1 MKLSIITP
9 TYNRAN
15 MLGNLYKSIV
25 KNLEQDE
32 EVRQNV
38 QTQWLVIDDGST
50 DNTEEVINQY
60 IHENVF
66 EIQYHKQENQG
77 KMAAIN
83 HVIHYANGD
92 LIVECDSDDIFS
104 DTAFYDILQ
113 AYNEAKKRDDLYG
126 LCFLKYDIEGNNI
139 GNTFQKEET
148 TMFDLYFK
156 QGEDGEKALV
166 YNAKIRKQFSYELE
180 NNERFVT
187 EARMY
192 HKIDEKY
199 KMICVNKPIM
209 ICEYQEQ
216 GYSKK
221 VLKKKRF
228 HQKIIL
234 SITAIVLLLIF
245 IVTNMM
251 NQTNRE
257 SITVGSKDFTEQN
270 ILCHMVSDVIEDNTD
285 IVVNRSC
292 NLGGTQI
299 CFGALQKGNIDLY
312 IDYTGTVYGDT
323 LKYTP
328 INDIDKVYQTVKKD
342 MKNKYHIAVLDQ
354 MGFNNTYA
362 LAVRSDTKDQYQL
375 RTMSDLARVSN
386 QLVISPSLEFINRQ
400 DGLAGATNV
409 YHYQFKDIIGIDGS
423 PRYTALIN
431 HESDV
436 IDAFS
441 TDGLLKKFQLTVL
454 EDDQHFFPPYYAIPM
469 VREDTLEK
477 YPEIKEILNKLGT
490 QLNNDIMRELN
501 YQVDELGKSPE
512 KVATDFLNMIN
523 LTV

>member
-1 MKLSIITP
+1 
-9 TYNRAN
+9 
-15 MLGNLYKSIV
+15 
-25 KNLEQDE
+25 
-32 EVRQNV
+32 
-38 QTQWLVIDDGST
+38 
-50 DNTEEVINQY
+50 
-60 IHENVF
+60 
-66 EIQYHKQENQG
+66 
-77 KMAAIN
+77 
-83 HVIHYANGD
+83 
-92 LIVECDSDDIFS
+92 
-104 DTAFYDILQ
+104 
-113 AYNEAKKRDDLYG
+113 
-126 LCFLKYDIEGNNI
+126 
-139 GNTFQKEET
+139 
-148 TMFDLYFK
+148 
-156 QGEDGEKALV
+156 
-166 YNAKIRKQFSYELE
+166 
-180 NNERFVT
+180 
-187 EARMY
+187 
-192 HKIDEKY
+192 
-199 KMICVNKPIM
+199 
-209 ICEYQEQ
+209 
-216 GYSKK
+216 
-221 VLKKKRF
+221 
-228 HQKIIL
+228 
-234 SITAIVLLLIF
+234 
-245 IVTNMM
+245 
-251 NQTNRE
+251 
-257 SITVGSKDFTEQN
+257 
-270 ILCHMVSDVIEDNTD
+270 MVSDVIEDNTD

-362 LAVRSDTKDQYQL
+362 LAVRSDTKNQYQL

-477 YPEIKEILNKLGT
+477 YLEIKEILNKLGT

-501 YQVDELGKSPE
+501 YQVDELGKNPE
-512 KVATDFLNMIN
+512 EVAKEFLKT
-523 LTV
+523 LPADYF

>member
-15 MLGNLYKSIV
+15 MLGNLYESIV

-156 QGEDGEKALV
+156 EQETGEKAIV
-166 YNAKIRKQFSYELE
+166 FFANIRKQYHYKIENHEKFS
-180 NNERFVT
+180 T

-192 HKIDEKY
+192 HEMDLKY
-199 KMICVNKPIM
+199 KMKCINKPIM
-209 ICEYQEQ
+209 ICDYKKDGYTKNIQKIFKENPYGHFQYFKEILEQ
-216 GYSKK
+216 HDMAG
-221 VLKKKRF
+221 VPLKKRLYVIK
-228 HQKIIL
+228 HYIL
-234 SITAIVLLLIF
+234 FSYLTKQYHIKDIKGFKNKMLYSILLIP
-245 IVTNMM
+245 
-251 NQTNRE
+251 
-257 SITVGSKDFTEQN
+257 G
-270 ILCHMVSDVIEDNTD
+270 L
-285 IVVNRSC
+285 
-292 NLGGTQI
+292 
-299 CFGALQKGNIDLY
+299 
-312 IDYTGTVYGDT
+312 
-323 LKYTP
+323 
-328 INDIDKVYQTVKKD
+328 VK
-342 MKNKYHIAVLDQ
+342 
-354 MGFNNTYA
+354 
-362 LAVRSDTKDQYQL
+362 S
-375 RTMSDLARVSN
+375 
-386 QLVISPSLEFINRQ
+386 
-400 DGLAGATNV
+400 
-409 YHYQFKDIIGIDGS
+409 YQFKNKVESIDKIC
-423 PRYTALIN
+423 T
-431 HESDV
+431 
-436 IDAFS
+436 
-441 TDGLLKKFQLTVL
+441 
-454 EDDQHFFPPYYAIPM
+454 
-469 VREDTLEK
+469 
-477 YPEIKEILNKLGT
+477 
-490 QLNNDIMRELN
+490 
-501 YQVDELGKSPE
+501 
-512 KVATDFLNMIN
+512 
-523 LTV
+523 